1 LEFFKK
7 KVLTYAITRIL
18 PTLRIQN
25 FFKDTNMLAANLVY
39 LYNYYDTLNHLML
52 SNGKDLFSDQLMEVK
67 KRLDYLSTALK
78 IAAVQVF

>member
-1 LEFFKK
+1 
-7 KVLTYAITRIL
+7 
-18 PTLRIQN
+18 
-25 FFKDTNMLAANLVY
+25 MLAANLVY